1 MVILTLL
8 DPQQQAPIEEWKFSN
23 PAKIR
28 IGRSLDNDIV
38 LADALVSRYH
48 VELHNLGTDAQERWQ
63 LLSQGTNGTFVNNQ
77 LVSQGVLTSGSLI
90 QLAPNGPMLRF
101 EVIPLVPEAADP
113 RGSDSSSEA
122 TVAFFNHSDCDH
134 AGNPPDNLFCIHCG
148 QPIWIQGTIHGYQL
162 LRMLG
167 QGGMGVTYLVWFP
180 PAQGPQL
187 QVLKEIKADMAEVP
201 KAKELFLREARIL
214 QSLDHSAIPRFFDCF
229 VEKNK
234 TYLTMELIH
243 GQSLDKRVLE
253 TGPAA
258 PEQAIDWMLQ
268 TCEVLDYLHHLQP
281 PVIHRDIK
289 PSNLLRKLD
298 GQVVVIDFGTVK
310 EVGSLPGTRIS
321 IEGYSAP
328 EQELGHPQIQ
338 SDFYAVG
345 ATLIFLLTGKNPN
358 KFYCDRG
365 QGERLQI
372 PDLPLTDP
380 LRAVIAQATKPKPG
394 DRYATAR
401 DLAAA
406 LKHCLE

>member
-1 MVILTLL
+1 MIILTLL
-8 DPQQQAPIEEWKFSN
+8 HPQQQAPIEQWEFSD

-28 IGRSLDNDIV
+28 IGRALDNDIV
-38 LADALVSRYH
+38 LEDALVSRYH
-48 VELHNLGTDAQERWQ
+48 VELHNLGETEAQAQWQ

-77 LVSQGVLTSGSLI
+77 LVSQGVLTNGSLI
-90 QLAPNGPMLRF
+90 QLAPKGPMLRF
-101 EVIPLVPEAADP
+101 ELMLAPEAVAP
-113 RGSDSSSEA
+113 APSDSSSEA
-122 TVAFFNHSDCDH
+122 TVAFPPSGCNH

-148 QPIWIQGTIHGYQL
+148 QPIRIQGIIHGYQL

-167 QGGMGVTYLVWFP
+167 QGGMGITYLVWSP
-180 PAQGPQL
+180 QAKGPQL

-214 QSLDHSAIPRFFDCF
+214 QSLDHPAIPRFFDCF
-229 VEKNK
+229 VEQDK
-234 TYLTMELIH
+234 TYLAMELIH
-243 GQSLDKRVLE
+243 GQSLDQLVLQ
-253 TGPAA
+253 TGPIA
-258 PEQAIDWMLQ
+258 PRKAIDWMLQ

-298 GQVVVIDFGTVK
+298 GRVGVIDFGAVK

-328 EQELGHPQIQ
+328 EQGLGHPQIQ

-358 KFYCDRG
+358 KFYRDRG
-365 QGERLQI
+365 QGDRLQV
-372 PDLPLTDP
+372 PELPLAAP
-380 LRAVIAQATKPKPG
+380 LRAVIAQATEPKPG

-406 LKHCLE
+406 LKSCLQ